1 MSSKKITPQAP
12 DYFEENLALREEV
25 KKLTNSLNSYKSANT
40 RLKNLRKEDAKIN
53 DEKAKQ
59 LCEAVRMLQDER
71 NKKADAADRLADN
84 VAKLEKENFYFKN
97 QIKKLQEI
105 QDAVNKNYCNSAN
118 RIEDL
123 TNKMRLFNGLPWYK
137 KLKYKF
143 DNIERIF

>member
-123 TNKMRLFNGLPWYK
+123 TNKMRLFNELPWYK

-143 DNIERIF
+143 DNIEH

>member
-1 MSSKKITPQAP
+1 M
-12 DYFEENLALREEV
+12 
-25 KKLTNSLNSYKSANT
+25 
-40 RLKNLRKEDAKIN
+40 RKEDAKIN
-53 DEKAKQ
+53 EGKLKQ
-59 LCEAVRMLQDER
+59 LCEAVMALRDARKE
-71 NKKADAADRLADN
+71 KADAADRLADN

-143 DNIERIF
+143 DNIER